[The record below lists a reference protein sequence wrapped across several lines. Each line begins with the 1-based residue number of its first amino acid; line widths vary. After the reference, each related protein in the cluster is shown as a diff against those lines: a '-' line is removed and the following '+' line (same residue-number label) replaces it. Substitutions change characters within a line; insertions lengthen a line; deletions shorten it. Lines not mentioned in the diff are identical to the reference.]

1 MWVMATLVFLHAHPD
16 DEAIMTAGTM
26 ARASDDGHRVV
37 AVFAT
42 RGELGETPPGLLA
55 EGETLAQRRSD
66 EARRAGTVLGVAR
79 VEFLPY
85 HDSGM
90 AGSDTVDA
98 PGAFAA
104 ADVEAAAAT
113 LAQLLRDEQ
122 ADVLTVYDDRGGY
135 EHPDHIQVHHVGR
148 RAAELAGTPRV
159 YAATV
164 DADALRQGIEA
175 QRAQALAAGEPA
187 PDLPDPDTMNL
198 GIASARITTRVDVT
212 PFLPRKRA
220 AMAAHESQINEE
232 AFFLAMSDEQFA
244 HAFATEWYERLDTR
258 PAEPESWLLET

>member
-1 MWVMATLVFLHAHPD
+1 MQGMATLVFLHAHPD
-16 DEAIMTAGTM
+16 DEAIMTAGSM
-26 ARASDDGHRVV
+26 ARAADDGHRVV

-55 EGETLAQRRSD
+55 DGETLAQRRTD
-66 EARRAGTVLGVAR
+66 EARRAGELLGATR
-79 VEFLPY
+79 VEFLPF

-104 ADVEAAAAT
+104 ADVDTAAAV
-113 LAQLLRDEQ
+113 LAAILREEE
-122 ADVLTVYDDRGGY
+122 ADVLTVYDERGGY

-164 DADALRQGIEA
+164 DADALRETVDV
-175 QRAQALAAGEPA
+175 QRAEALALGAEV
-187 PDLPDPDTMNL
+187 PDLPDPDELNL
-198 GIASARITTRVDVT
+198 GIPGTRITTRVDVT
-212 PFLPRKRA
+212 PFLTRKRA
-220 AMAAHESQINEE
+220 AMAAHQSQISEE
-232 AFFLAMSDEQFA
+232 AFFLAMPDDVFA
-244 HAFATEWYERLDTR
+244 RTFGIEWYERLDSR
-258 PAEPESWLLET
+258 PSDPETWLL